1 MDHRIQGLTEL
12 VTVCPYSDNFKFWLP
27 WYSLNKL
34 DTSANESTCFSNLQA
49 LGVESSLRSDSTAKG
64 PSGY

>member
-12 VTVCPYSDNFKFWLP
+12 VALSDNFKFWLP

-34 DTSANESTCFSNLQA
+34 DTSANETTCFSNLQA
-49 LGVESSLRSDSTAKG
+49 LGVDL
-64 PSGY
+64 